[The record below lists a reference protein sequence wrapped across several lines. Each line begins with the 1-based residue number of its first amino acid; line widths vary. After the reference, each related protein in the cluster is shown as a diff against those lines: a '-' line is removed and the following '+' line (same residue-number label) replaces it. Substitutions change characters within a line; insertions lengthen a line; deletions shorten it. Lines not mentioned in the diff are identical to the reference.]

1 MSQTLTVACVVVLFF
16 EDRAVILRFLAA
28 ACLSLHAHHFWGRAG
43 QAYKVFTLL
52 GHNGDDLASR
62 VIFVEWSKKGRR
74 RTLLLLRGVPCRCHP
89 HDGEQD
95 RNSYNEG
102 GHHPPHE
109 INLVLIHRVTH
120 SRIQPHRHLS
130 PQALQHFSSQLH
142 PFFRDVEIHVATAK
156 KDGGPC

>member
-1 MSQTLTVACVVVLFF
+1 MLTTSGAAQGKHTRYSLCLVTTVTTLPHASYSLNGQRREGGEHCSSSGAS
-16 EDRAVILRFLAA
+16 RAVA
-28 ACLSLHAHHFWGRAG
+28 
-43 QAYKVFTLL
+43 
-52 GHNGDDLASR
+52 
-62 VIFVEWSKKGRR
+62 
-74 RTLLLLRGVPCRCHP
+74 P

-95 RNSYNEG
+95 RNTYNEG
-102 GHHPPHE
+102 GHHPSHE